1 MVGRRQVMGYGIA
14 AGALAAVGIGEAVGS
29 RSVAHGTRP
38 DTGAVDGSLTHVAGD
53 APVQAFD
60 TAPARGVLERLLP
73 AGLAGQIELHAV
85 SPAAG
90 AGSGGNTA
98 KTANAASAADT
109 ADRYRIR
116 ASALSAAL
124 SGPAPEAS
132 APTAVTIE
140 GTTTSALL
148 AGTAH
153 YLKYIANVTISLPGD
168 SLSQLAPL
176 LPTPHGEL
184 SGTAAVAHRF
194 ALNDTENGYAGAYR
208 TWPEWERTLDVL
220 ALHGFT
226 EVLVAAGQDEVYRR
240 VFTEFGYTPA
250 DIDAWIPAA
259 SHQPWWL
266 LGNLQAVDA
275 PEAPGVR
282 QAGVAVIQRV
292 VARLRELGMT
302 PVLPGYLGQVPP
314 GFAERD
320 PGAGAPPRVLPQGI
334 WDGYQRPDWLDP
346 RDPHFA
352 RIAESFYRHQADLY
366 GATTA
371 YKMDLLHE
379 GGSSAGVPMGD
390 AAVAVMTAL
399 QTARP
404 GATWVMLGW
413 EGNPRR
419 DVLDALRACGSA
431 VCARGKVLI
440 VDGCSDKYPAFDRE
454 DDWGG
459 TAYAFGAIT
468 NFGGRSLLGANAAT
482 WTHRFAKALAA
493 QGSALSGIAWMPEA
507 SGHDPA
513 AFELFAE
520 LAWRP
525 DAFDL
530 TEWFGQ
536 YAGRRYG
543 KVDAAATKAWQAFAQ
558 TAYSLPPGAYSQAQD
573 SLFSAWPDLSA
584 VSAAPGGPDLRYDA
598 AAFEQAVLALL
609 QADPSLR
616 TVDAYRYDVIDFT
629 RQALSNHAR
638 VLLPKIKAAYD
649 DRDPAAW
656 HTLTARWLKAMTLL
670 DSLLATD
677 KRFLLG
683 TWLGAGGYEARSLIT
698 TWGDR
703 GPAAQLRNYGAR
715 ELSGLVADVYLPR
728 WRKQFAALELMLTG
742 ADNGTEADTDTDT
755 EAGAA
760 KQKTEIDWFALDDA
774 WARGAGA
781 YPTGPSGDPFAVA
794 NTVASFLS
802 PP

>member
-1 MVGRRQVMGYGIA
+1 MGYGIA

-29 RSVAHGTRP
+29 GSVAHGTRP
-38 DTGAVDGSLTHVAGD
+38 DTGAVDGSLTHVAGN

-60 TAPARGVLERLLP
+60 PSPARGVLERLLT
-73 AGLAGQIELHAV
+73 AGRAGQIELQAV
-85 SPAAG
+85 SPAAEG
-90 AGSGGNTA
+90 TSTSTSTNTA
-98 KTANAASAADT
+98 

-116 ASALSAAL
+116 TSALAADAL
-124 SGPAPEAS
+124 SGPAPGS
-132 APTAVTIE
+132 PNPSAVTIE
-140 GTTTSALL
+140 GTSTSALL
-148 AGTAH
+148 AGAAH
-153 YLKYIANVTISLPGD
+153 YLKYIAGITISLPGD
-168 SLSQLAPL
+168 SLSQLSPV
-176 LPTPHGEL
+176 LPTPRGEL
-184 SGTAAVAHRF
+184 SGAAAVKHRF

-250 DIDAWIPAA
+250 DVDAWIPAA

-275 PEAPGVR
+275 PEAPEVR
-282 QAGVAVIQRV
+282 QAGVAVVRQV
-292 VARLRELGMT
+292 AARLRELGMT
-302 PVLPGYLGQVPP
+302 PVLPGYLGQVPL
-314 GFAERD
+314 GFAKHN
-320 PGAGAPPRVLPQGI
+320 PGARVLPQGI
-334 WDGYQRPDWLDP
+334 WDGCQRPDWLDP

-352 RIAESFYRHQADLY
+352 RVAESFYRHQADLY

-399 QTARP
+399 QTAHS

-419 DVLDALRACGSA
+419 DVLDALRGCGSA

-440 VDGCSDKYPAFDRE
+440 VDGCSDKYTAFDRE

-459 TAYAFGAIT
+459 TGYAFGTIT

-482 WTHRFAKALAA
+482 WTGRFAKALAA
-493 QGSALSGIAWMPEA
+493 KGSALSGIAWMPEA

-530 TEWFGQ
+530 TDWFGR
-536 YAGRRYG
+536 YAARRYG

-558 TAYSLPPGAYSQAQD
+558 TAYSLPPGTYSQAQD

-584 VSAAPGGPDLRYDA
+584 VSAAPGGPDMRYDR
-598 AAFEQAVLALL
+598 AAFEQAVLTLL

-616 TVDAYRYDVIDFT
+616 TVDAYRYDVVDFT

-638 VLLPKIKAAYD
+638 VLLPKIKAAHD
-649 DRDPAAW
+649 GRDLAAW
-656 HTLTARWLKAMTLL
+656 RTLTARWLQAMTLL

-703 GPAAQLRNYGAR
+703 GPAALLRNYGAR

-728 WRKQFAALELMLTG
+728 WRKQFAALEPVLTG
-742 ADNGTEADTDTDT
+742 T
-755 EAGAA
+755 A
-760 KQKTEIDWFALDDA
+760 KQATEIDWFALDDA

-781 YPTGPSGDPFAVA
+781 YPTEPSGDPFAVA
-794 NTVASFLS
+794 NAVASFLS
-802 PP
+802 PS

>member
-14 AGALAAVGIGEAVGS
+14 AGALAAVGIGEALGS
-29 RSVAHGTRP
+29 RSVAHGTGP

-53 APVQAFD
+53 VPVQAFD
-60 TAPARGVLERLLP
+60 TAPARGVLERLLT
-73 AGLAGQIELHAV
+73 AGHAGQIELRAV
-85 SPAAG
+85 SPAAN
-90 AGSGGNTA
+90 A
-98 KTANAASAADT
+98 ANAADH
-109 ADRYRIR
+109 YRIR
-116 ASALSAAL
+116 SSALSNAL
-124 SGPAPEAS
+124 SGPAARTSPA
-132 APTAVTIE
+132 TAVTIE

-148 AGTAH
+148 AGAAH
-153 YLKYIANVTISLPGD
+153 YLKYTADVTVSLPGD
-168 SLSQLAPL
+168 SLSQLSPL
-176 LPTPHGEL
+176 LPAPSADL
-184 SGTAAVAHRF
+184 SASATVRHRF

-240 VFTEFGYTPA
+240 VFTEFGYAPA
-250 DIDAWIPAA
+250 DVDAWIPAA

-275 PEAPGVR
+275 PEDPAVR

-292 VARLRELGMT
+292 VARLHELGMT

-320 PGAGAPPRVLPQGI
+320 AERNSGAQARVLPQGV

-352 RIAESFYRHQADLY
+352 RVAESFYRHQADLY
-366 GATTA
+366 GPTTA

-399 QTARP
+399 QTAHP

-419 DVLDALRACGSA
+419 DVLDALRTCGSA

-440 VDGCSDKYPAFDRE
+440 VDGCSDKFAAFDRE

-459 TAYAFGAIT
+459 TAYAFGTIT

-482 WTHRFAKALAA
+482 WTERFAKALAA
-493 QGSALSGIAWMPEA
+493 KGSALSGIAWMPEA

-530 TEWFGQ
+530 TDWFGR

-584 VSAAPGGPDLRYDA
+584 VTAAPGGPDMRYDG
-598 AAFEQAVLALL
+598 AAFEQAVFTLL
-609 QADPSLR
+609 QADPALR
-616 TVDAYRYDVIDFT
+616 TVDAYRYDVVDFT

-649 DRDPAAW
+649 ARDLAAW
-656 HTLTARWLKAMTLL
+656 HTHTARWLRAMTLL

-698 TWGDR
+698 TWGGR
-703 GPAAQLRNYGAR
+703 GPAALLRNYGAR

-728 WRKQFAALELMLTG
+728 WRKQFAALERVLTG
-742 ADNGTEADTDTDT
+742 AAEQ
-755 EAGAA
+755 AA
-760 KQKTEIDWFALDDA
+760 EIDWFALDDA
-774 WARGAGA
+774 WARGAGG
-781 YPTGPSGDPFAVA
+781 YPTEPNGDPFAVA
-794 NTVASFLS
+794 NAVVSLLS
-802 PP
+802 LP

>member
-1 MVGRRQVMGYGIA
+1 MGYGIA
-14 AGALAAVGIGEAVGS
+14 AGALAAVGIGEALGS

-60 TAPARGVLERLLP
+60 TAPARGVLERLLT
-73 AGLAGQIELHAV
+73 AGHAGQIELRAV
-85 SPAAG
+85 SPTAG
-90 AGSGGNTA
+90 
-98 KTANAASAADT
+98 T

-116 ASALSAAL
+116 SSAL
-124 SGPAPEAS
+124 SGPASETLTA
-132 APTAVTIE
+132 TAVTIE
-140 GTTTSALL
+140 ATTTSALL
-148 AGTAH
+148 SGAAH
-153 YLKYIANVTISLPGD
+153 YLKYVANVTISLPSD
-168 SLSQLAPL
+168 SLAQLSPI
-176 LPTPHGEL
+176 LPTPRGEL
-184 SGTAAVAHRF
+184 SGAAAVKHRF

-208 TWPEWERTLDVL
+208 AWPEWERTLDVL
-220 ALHGFT
+220 AFHGFT

-275 PEAPGVR
+275 PEPPAVR
-282 QAGVAVIQRV
+282 QANVAVIQQV

-302 PVLPGYLGQVPP
+302 PVLPGYLGQVPL
-314 GFAERD
+314 GFTKRNPSA
-320 PGAGAPPRVLPQGI
+320 RVLPQGI

-366 GATTA
+366 GPTTA

-379 GGSSAGVPMGD
+379 GGTSAGVPMGD

-399 QTARP
+399 QTAHP

-419 DVLDALRACGSA
+419 DVLDAVRTCGSA
-431 VCARGKVLI
+431 ACARGKVLI
-440 VDGCSDKYPAFDRE
+440 VDGCSDKYTAFDRE

-459 TAYAFGAIT
+459 AAYAFGTIT

-482 WTHRFAKALAA
+482 WTDRFAKALAA
-493 QGSALSGIAWMPEA
+493 KGSALSGIAWMPEA

-530 TEWFGQ
+530 TDWFGQ
-536 YAGRRYG
+536 YAARRYG
-543 KVDAAATKAWQAFAQ
+543 KVDAAATKAWHTFAQ
-558 TAYSLPPGAYSQAQD
+558 TAYSLPPGTYSQAQD

-584 VSAAPGGPDLRYDA
+584 VSAAPGGPDMRYDG
-598 AAFEQAVLALL
+598 AAFEQAVLTLL

-616 TVDAYRYDVIDFT
+616 SVDAYRYDVVDFT

-649 DRDPAAW
+649 GRDLAAW
-656 HTLTARWLKAMTLL
+656 HTLTSRWLQAMTLL

-703 GPAAQLRNYGAR
+703 GPAALLRNYGAR

-728 WRKQFAALELMLTG
+728 WRKQFAALEPVLT
-742 ADNGTEADTDTDT
+742 
-755 EAGAA
+755 GAA
-760 KQKTEIDWFALDDA
+760 KQAAEIDWFALDDA
-774 WARGAGA
+774 WARGAGS
-781 YPTGPSGDPFAVA
+781 YPTEPSGDPFAVA